1 MRLIISVETESF
13 LKNKVCLSFH
23 FPICFFIIF
32 ENPMFFQD
40 FQNPLT
46 IFNIL
51 HFAFHRSLY
60 YDLTTVIPKGSQLAK
75 KPSTEKMDLIIL
87 LENSKTE
94 GKALIKRLHEFSRRY
109 TFNPL
114 KHNLPKWSE
123 TL

>member
-1 MRLIISVETESF
+1 
-13 LKNKVCLSFH
+13 
-23 FPICFFIIF
+23 
-32 ENPMFFQD
+32 MFFQD

-87 LENSKTE
+87 LE
-94 GKALIKRLHEFSRRY
+94 FSRRY

-114 KHNLPKWSE
+114 KHNLPKWSK